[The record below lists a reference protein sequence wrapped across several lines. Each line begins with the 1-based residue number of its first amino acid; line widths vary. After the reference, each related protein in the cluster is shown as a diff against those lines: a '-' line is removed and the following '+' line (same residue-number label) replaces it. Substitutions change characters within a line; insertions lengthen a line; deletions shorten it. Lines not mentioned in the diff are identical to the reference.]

1 MNYTFTRHD
10 LRCRHLQKKLK
21 ELGKD
26 IETKQQSRAG
36 LEKMHGVYREN
47 PKLGDVVAVEKQMQT
62 ITDELAKLRASAEN
76 YKVNEL

>member
-1 MNYTFTRHD
+1 MG
-10 LRCRHLQKKLK
+10 K
-21 ELGKD
+21 E

-76 YKVNEL
+76 YKVCDIMTHKASKLSLHFILPYC